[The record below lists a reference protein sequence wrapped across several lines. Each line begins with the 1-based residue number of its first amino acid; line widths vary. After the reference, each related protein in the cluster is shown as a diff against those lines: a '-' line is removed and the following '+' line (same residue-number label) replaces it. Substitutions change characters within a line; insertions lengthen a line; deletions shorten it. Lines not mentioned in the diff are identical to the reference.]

1 MRIASHELPEE
12 LSILSDSV
20 FPLRS
25 QQIHLTESQN
35 GQVAQIWL
43 VRMNSAGL
51 GAHIFKL
58 KLKTEKWHAKSF
70 IFQSMPSKCNSAEMK
85 PPNDPPLALHTR
97 EGK

>member
-58 KLKTEKWHAKSF
+58 KLKMEKWHAKSF
-70 IFQSMPSKCNSAEMK
+70 ILCNSAEMK